1 MNGEVTQSGKPE
13 HARRD
18 ESRAEL
24 PGRLIH
30 GRLPQPIAELGSFA
44 NSIPA
49 ANLLTLVVELE
60 VVDDG
65 FGVESEEGPDDGR
78 IVVRDE
84 PVSVRRG
91 DIAQRRQ
98 RFPIDRPVVIWK
110 ARGSPCVEER
120 ELWLGFAGT
129 CNGGLSERYPGPA
142 VCEGGGIE
150 IDFRGNSQDVPKLSR
165 RALERRGKDAKRA
178 ADVEVPVIFA
188 RKESFRKRHEVR
200 RPIIARKNPKW
211 LRVVRGWSEPS
222 EGRDR
227 FPNGHDV
234 LWRVASRPTTLPKRC
249 SGVKLRGS
257 CPSTHPR
264 SRSLELDFMASTT
277 STPSTSLA
285 LAQRAAQ
292 IAIDNKGQDVT
303 LLDLRGVTDMT
314 DFFLI
319 VSGTSDTH
327 VRSLGE
333 HIMLA
338 LKKEGSP
345 AHHVE
350 GLEKGRWVLL
360 DFVDFV
366 VHVFHPT
373 LRNFYQLE
381 RLWAD
386 AEEVPLERGA
396 GMGA

>member
-1 MNGEVTQSGKPE
+1 
-13 HARRD
+13 
-18 ESRAEL
+18 
-24 PGRLIH
+24 
-30 GRLPQPIAELGSFA
+30 
-44 NSIPA
+44 
-49 ANLLTLVVELE
+49 
-60 VVDDG
+60 
-65 FGVESEEGPDDGR
+65 
-78 IVVRDE
+78 
-84 PVSVRRG
+84 
-91 DIAQRRQ
+91 
-98 RFPIDRPVVIWK
+98 
-110 ARGSPCVEER
+110 
-120 ELWLGFAGT
+120 
-129 CNGGLSERYPGPA
+129 
-142 VCEGGGIE
+142 
-150 IDFRGNSQDVPKLSR
+150 
-165 RALERRGKDAKRA
+165 
-178 ADVEVPVIFA
+178 
-188 RKESFRKRHEVR
+188 
-200 RPIIARKNPKW
+200 
-211 LRVVRGWSEPS
+211 
-222 EGRDR
+222 
-227 FPNGHDV
+227 
-234 LWRVASRPTTLPKRC
+234 
-249 SGVKLRGS
+249 
-257 CPSTHPR
+257 
-264 SRSLELDFMASTT
+264 MASTT
-277 STPSTSLA
+277 ASNTSTTGTSLA

-292 IAIDNKGQDVT
+292 VAIDSKGQDVT

-386 AEEVPLERGA
+386 AEEVPLERAA